1 MIEACD
7 FIESWSLFLFAFG
20 GALVAVIVFYNKKL
34 KVPLALLN
42 HGAQEIGKNNLEFE
56 LIYDRRD
63 EMGELCEAF
72 EKMRVQL
79 ADNNSCM
86 WKMIEEQKQLRSAFT
101 HDIRAPLTVL
111 KGYVQLL
118 LRCLPEKRISS
129 EKQFEILKDIE
140 EQTER
145 LEAFSDTIK
154 KIHRLDN
161 IGVTKEKSNSRM
173 VFSKIEKTL
182 SLLNEQFTTKLKY
195 EYKCPEIDSIN
206 VDTNILLEV
215 VENIFSN
222 AVIYAE
228 TEVII
233 EIQNINDKY
242 LKVMVSDD
250 GRGFYEND
258 IVNACKLYYHDVP
271 DDNREH
277 YGMGLYIC
285 KILCE
290 KHGGEIALSN
300 GNTGGAC
307 VQVTFNVE

>member
-63 EMGELCEAF
+63 EMGELYEAF